1 MSAAFAD
8 KIEMQNL
15 LFCELSAM
23 FGKEVPLYDKSL
35 LVNKAC
41 NEAVCSLLSKLY
53 RGFDISAEQLQKTS
67 GERHGAIRIGKPSEY
82 RWIAGFFAAFGME
95 PHNFYDMTNIG
106 SKSQPIIATA
116 FRSSR
121 NPEHRI
127 FCSLLMTDY
136 FDPRTRQ
143 RIEKLLADREVFS
156 DRAKD
161 LVQKSQEQG
170 GLASEDARALI
181 REGVTRIFKW

>member
-1 MSAAFAD
+1 MPAAFAD
-8 KIEMQNL
+8 KLHMQNL
-15 LFCELSAM
+15 LFSELSSM

-35 LVNKAC
+35 LVNKVC
-41 NEAVCSLLSKLY
+41 NEAFCSLLSRLY
-53 RGFDISAEQLQKTS
+53 PGFSISAEQLAKTS

-82 RWIAGFFAAFGME
+82 RWIAAFFAAFGME

-136 FDPRTRQ
+136 FDPQTRD
-143 RIEKLLADREVFS
+143 RIEKVLAVREVFS
-156 DRAKD
+156 DRATE
-161 LVQKSQEQG
+161 LVTKSQE
-170 GLASEDARALI
+170 
-181 REGVTRIFKW
+181 